1 MMKKTSV
8 EDQARVD
15 AIEAALLARWPENRI
30 APTLERIQALVDA
43 LGSPQLSYPTIHIG
57 GTNGK
62 TTTSRMVDSLL
73 FSMGLRT
80 GRFTSPHLETYRE
93 RIAINGEPIDPKDL
107 IFSYNDIAAYFD
119 FIDSKFD
126 NPVSFFEAVTA
137 LAFAAFAEYP
147 IDIGIIEVGMG
158 GEWDATN
165 VVKADVSVI
174 TPIGLDHMEY
184 LGNSLVEIAST
195 KAGIIKEG
203 GFAVLSQQE
212 PEVAVELLRKAAE
225 VGADVAREGL
235 EYSVISRAVAV
246 GGQLVTIQGLKG
258 VYDEIFIPLHGK
270 HQASNAAAA
279 LVAVEVFFGEN
290 DLDID
295 AVREGFA
302 QVKSPGR
309 CEVIHRDPTII
320 LDAAHNPHGSIA
332 LVETIESE
340 FTFDEIIG
348 VVGVMGDKDARGI
361 LLNFEKF
368 MDSIIVTKNSS
379 HRAMEVSDLELLAIE
394 IFGADRVYSSP
405 DLESAIEKAV
415 KDSVRPLSDETLG
428 IVITGSV
435 VTVGEARTFVNNKFA
450 QKEQQEEP
458 GER

>member
-1 MMKKTSV
+1 MNEISA

-43 LGSPQLSYPTIHIG
+43 LGSPELSYPTIHIG

-93 RIAINGEPIDPKDL
+93 RIAINGQPIDPKEL
-107 IFSYNDIAAYFD
+107 IFAYNDIAAYFD
-119 FIDSKFD
+119 FIDSRFD

-137 LAFAAFAEYP
+137 LAFAAFAEHP

-184 LGNSLVEIAST
+184 LGNSLVEIATT

-203 GFAVLSQQE
+203 GFAVLAQQE
-212 PEVAVELLRKAAE
+212 PDVAVELLRKAAE

-235 EYSVISRAVAV
+235 EYSVLSRAVAV

-258 VYDEIFIPLHGK
+258 VYDDIFIPLHGK

-279 LVAVEVFFGEN
+279 LVAVEVFFGDNE
-290 DLDID
+290 LDID

-302 QVKSPGR
+302 HVSSPGR

-320 LDAAHNPHGSIA
+320 LDAAHNPHGSVA

-340 FTFDEIIG
+340 FTFDEVIG
-348 VVGVMGDKDARGI
+348 VVGVMGDKDAKGI
-361 LLNFEKF
+361 LINFEKF

-379 HRAMEVSDLELLAIE
+379 HRAMEVSDLELLARE
-394 IFGADRVYSSP
+394 IFGADRVYSAP
-405 DLESAIEKAV
+405 DLDSAIEKAI

-435 VTVGEARTFVNNKFA
+435 VTVGEARTYVNNKFA
-450 QKEQQEEP
+450 PKNV